1 MTWRL
6 LKCYAS
12 ANREAE
18 ASLFTAQPRALPAR
32 REVPANQL
40 LGELLTLCLSHGMAT
55 DPISIV

>member
-6 LKCYAS
+6 LKCW
-12 ANREAE
+12 RRPIEEAE
-18 ASLFTAQPRALPAR
+18 ASLFTAQLEHYQPD
-32 REVPANQL
+32 EKSQVNQL